1 MPITFTVDH
10 ARRLV
15 VVIATGAVTRETV
28 VRYFETQR
36 MLEGLS
42 YPRLVEIR
50 ALDSQISRDEWR
62 AATEWLRTVT
72 KNVALGPAAVV
83 VDDGPTFELVR
94 MIAILVSDFC
104 EVEGFFD
111 RESAEDWLADRLT
124 DSASVPREDAG
135 P

>member
-15 VVIATGAVTRETV
+15 VVIATGTVTRETV
-28 VRYFETQR
+28 VRYFDTQR

-42 YPRLVEIR
+42 YPRLVECR
-50 ALDSQISRDEWR
+50 ALDSKISSDEWR

-72 KNVALGPAAVV
+72 KDIAFGPAAVV
-83 VDDGPTFELVR
+83 VDDGPTFELVK
-94 MIAILVSDFC
+94 MISILVSDFC
-104 EVEGFFD
+104 DVEPFFD

-124 DSASVPREDAG
+124 NGARVPREDAG